1 MILSRWPSLLKLF
14 RFLPERQE
22 TYLDLN
28 IIDILFQNDIPL
40 YTYTCM
46 MFGVVVVVVGDV
58 VVVVGGGGDV
68 EIHDSRARTTSD

>member
-14 RFLPERQE
+14 RFLPERQV

-28 IIDILFQNDIPL
+28 LIDILFQKDIPL

-46 MFGVVVVVVGDV
+46 VFAVVVVVVGDV
-58 VVVVGGGGDV
+58 VLVGGVVV
-68 EIHDSRARTTSD
+68 EIHDS